1 MMKRSTIAAMA
12 LSIGMGISN
21 SAVASDLPFTIPT
34 KLSYTSAPSQ
44 KNTWNTVLIVS
55 AAVLVV
61 GLIQGESTL
70 ALLGGAGVL
79 VSLVQ
84 TNNLGFQ
91 APSMPRGIDFYKAG
105 PVSFGLSPFGR
116 FGLRSSAGFDSL
128 SPSPYV
134 VANFRF

>member
-1 MMKRSTIAAMA
+1 MMNRSTIAALA
-12 LSIGMGISN
+12 LSIGTGISS

-34 KLSYTSAPSQ
+34 KLSYSSAANQ
-44 KNTWNTVLIVS
+44 KSTWNTVLIVS
-55 AAVLVV
+55 AAVLVI
-61 GLIQGESTL
+61 GLIQEESTL

-91 APSMPRGIDFYKAG
+91 APSMPRGIDFYKSG

-116 FGLRSSAGFDSL
+116 FGLRLGAGFDSF